1 MAITIPLAAAL
12 SDRIGRRPVYLTS
25 AAFLGVIALPAFWL
39 IDTRSP
45 LLIGL
50 ALALSMGGVG
60 FMFGPQAAIFSEL
73 FDAKVRYSGASLS
86 YQLASTLAGGLTPLI
101 ATALLARFNGASW
114 PIALYLI
121 GLAVVTLICASL
133 LGETRPARIAQAET
147 LAEAVKAGG

>member
-1 MAITIPLAAAL
+1 MAITIPLSATL

-45 LLIGL
+45 LLIDL
-50 ALALSMGGVG
+50 VLVLSMAGVG
-60 FMFGPQAAIFSEL
+60 LIFGPQAALFSEL
-73 FDAKVRYSGASLS
+73 FDATVRYSGASLS
-86 YQLASTLAGGLTPLI
+86 YQLASMFVGGLTPLI

-121 GLAVVTLICASL
+121 CLAGITLICASL

-147 LAEAVKAGG
+147 PAEAVNDH